1 MRAFHSN
8 WTKPFFCKHIG
19 EYYIEDFELLTTIL
33 SALKWQEYNGDI
45 QMVTDKIGAAYYR
58 KLGLENIWNLGID
71 DTLEDKMT
79 DNISPSTFWAAGKI
93 YALEKQTVPCV
104 MMDTDFIVWQS
115 VKEELEHHRLSV
127 IHREKIDECVY
138 PNRDKLVMN
147 EQYTYNE
154 DWNWQA
160 EACNTAFSYFGY
172 KWFKDYYVNESIRF
186 MKSAIGEDP
195 LIYMVFAEQR
205 LLAMCAEEKQM
216 DLYALSNM
224 EELFK
229 KSQKRFTHV
238 WGYKR
243 YIRSN
248 SKAREQFCKK
258 CIRRIKNDFPNEYPL
273 LYGIESL
280 ASYLNEI

>member
-8 WTKPFFCKHIG
+8 WTKPFFCKHIR

-79 DNISPSTFWAAGKI
+79 DDINPSTFWAAGKI

-127 IHREKIDECVY
+127 IHREKIEECVY

-205 LLAMCAEEKQM
+205 LLAMCAEERQM

-229 KSQKRFTHV
+229 TSQKRFTHI

-248 SKAREQFCKK
+248 PKARESFCKK
-258 CIRRIKNDFPNEYPL
+258 CIKRIKNDFPNEYPL

-280 ASYLNEI
+280 AGYLNEI